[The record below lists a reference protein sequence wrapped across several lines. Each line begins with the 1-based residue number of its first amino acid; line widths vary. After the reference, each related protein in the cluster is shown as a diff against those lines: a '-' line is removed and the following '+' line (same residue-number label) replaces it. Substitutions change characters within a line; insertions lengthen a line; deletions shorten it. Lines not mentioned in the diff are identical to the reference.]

1 MKNLIIPALLACA
14 FAGAAFAQT
23 VPAPAPDAASSAP
36 AVQSPAPAAGAP
48 AANAPATGPAAASGS
63 AAAVPAENATASGAP
78 AASAPTAG
86 TPAASTPEATQPSF
100 MEQEIEAAAAE
111 LSSAQVGT
119 MTVDDLE
126 KIAAHLAIAVQKER
140 YVERIRNASFMLP
153 GVGQFM
159 AGDTLGGWLF
169 VAWDVTVLA
178 GTIVSAYFVLPANV
192 QFGSLNY
199 LASPV
204 SAIQTAWGSNSL
216 LAYLPLAGVIAGG
229 VILETV
235 LRYVSADNAART
247 ARRNIADGK
256 VTFKPTLELLDGS
269 LGLGMRMQF

>member
-1 MKNLIIPALLACA
+1 MKNLIIPALLVCA
-14 FAGAAFAQT
+14 FAGAGFAQAA
-23 VPAPAPDAASSAP
+23 PAPAPDAASSAP

-48 AANAPATGPAAASGS
+48 AA
-63 AAAVPAENATASGAP
+63 
-78 AASAPTAG
+78 G
-86 TPAASTPEATQPSF
+86 TPAASTPEASPPSF

-159 AGDTLGGWLF
+159 AGDTLSGWLF
-169 VAWDVTVLA
+169 VAWDLTVLA

-192 QFGSLNY
+192 QFGSLDY
-199 LASPV
+199 LNSPL

-229 VILETV
+229 VIQETV

-256 VTFKPTLELLDGS
+256 VTFQPTLELSDGN
-269 LGLGMRMQF
+269 LGFGMRMQF